1 LIDAGGYIPDDGVIR
16 ERKTIE
22 PPTHRLAVM
31 PDKGGSSE
39 GKGERRAIE
48 AGPREEEEM
57 VISIDALVR
66 RDTDSSEGALVR
78 RAPALNAPDISQTQL
93 TIPNALPE
101 ETTANTDVDANTL
114 HEIPLDP
121 ASHLARAL
129 AHAGLPETAIVTR
142 QGTLVPQREVAS
154 GAGDGL
160 GRGDADRKEREEL
173 ERRVMGEERDERGT
187 LVPTWGYKVGP
198 TTSFSARRRVLT
210 PFFSVGTQRA
220 HVRPG
225 RRCEPSVTG
234 SATGTDGGSA
244 AYGSTR
250 DSTCEYTT
258 CGR

>member
-1 LIDAGGYIPDDGVIR
+1 MIEAGGYVPDDGLIR
-16 ERKTIE
+16 ERKAVE
-22 PPTHRLAVM
+22 PPMPRLAVM
-31 PDKGGSSE
+31 PGEGGSSE

-48 AGPREEEEM
+48 AGPGDGEGM
-57 VISIDALVR
+57 VNTSDALVK

-78 RAPALNAPDISQTQL
+78 RAPALNAPDISETQL

-101 ETTANTDVDANTL
+101 DTTTSTDADADKL

-121 ASHLARAL
+121 GSHLARAL

-187 LVPTWGYKVGP
+187 LVPTWGYKVSP
-198 TTSFSARRRVLT
+198 STSFPRER
-210 PFFSVGTQRA
+210 
-220 HVRPG
+220 HVD
-225 RRCEPSVTG
+225 
-234 SATGTDGGSA
+234 ALFL
-244 AYGSTR
+244 
-250 DSTCEYTT
+250 
-258 CGR
+258 